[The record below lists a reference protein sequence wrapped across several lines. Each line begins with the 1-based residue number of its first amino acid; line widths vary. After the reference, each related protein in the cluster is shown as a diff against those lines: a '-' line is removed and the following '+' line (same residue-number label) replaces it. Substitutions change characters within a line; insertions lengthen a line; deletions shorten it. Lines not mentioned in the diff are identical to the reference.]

1 MATYRDPILI
11 YRQPQATYNGT
22 IQSVS
27 GPLSARARIAVA
39 NTSTL
44 EAKARTSSTPTYI
57 ITAQGRL
64 LKTTIEELQAKGWIV
79 TGGPLE
85 QTITAKS
92 RIRVQPTKTFK
103 SQARVSIPSCV
114 RLYED
119 GFTYEAEGFTYN
131 SPCAFWIR
139 ESLTAKAYIRPLH
152 RLDVKANI
160 ATGIYLQKKT
170 LSARGRI
177 IPAFSAKARILK
189 YQGWPIP
196 ETNDPGY
203 LSFVPT
209 QLVTRAK
216 MTSSFALSENT
227 MRIKGRITY
236 GKTYSLTSRARI
248 VSGQKLGMRAN
259 IEPRWRKTELPC
271 TFNIQRVDQTE
282 LRVVFYINGLP
293 WTRTMGMR
301 ACIQGKYSTRLVGHF
316 FIPMA
321 PATTS
326 GVVSIEAPVATV
338 RSGRSLSARGRI
350 V

>member
-1 MATYRDPILI
+1 MATYRDPILV
-11 YRQPQATYNGT
+11 YRQTQATYNGT
-22 IQSVS
+22 VQSVS
-27 GPLSARARIAVA
+27 GPLSARARIATA

-44 EAKARTSSTPTYI
+44 EAKARTSSTLTYI

-64 LKTTIEELQAKGWIV
+64 LKTTLESLQAKGWIV
-79 TGGPLE
+79 TGPAE
-85 QTITAKS
+85 QTLTAKS
-92 RIRVQPTKTFK
+92 RILVHPTRSFE
-103 SQARVSIPSCV
+103 SQAHISIPSCV

-152 RLDVKANI
+152 RLDIRANI
-160 ATGIYLQKKT
+160 ATGIYLQKTT

-177 IPAFSAKARILK
+177 IPTFSAKARILR
-189 YQGWPIP
+189 YQGWPVP
-196 ETNDPGY
+196 DTSDPGY
-203 LSFVPT
+203 LVFVPT
-209 QLVTRAK
+209 QLYPRAHI
-216 MTSSFALSENT
+216 TSSLALSENT
-227 MRIKGRITY
+227 IRIKGRVTY

-248 VSGQKLGMRAN
+248 VSGQKLSMRAT
-259 IEPRWRKTELPC
+259 IEPRWRQTELPC
-271 TFNIQRVDQTE
+271 TFNVQRVDQTE

-293 WTRTMGMR
+293 WTRSTGMR

-326 GVVSIEAPVATV
+326 GIVSIESPVATV